1 MDIQKYKKFL
11 LDFTDCD
18 NYNLYDWFITKQIF
32 SEDDL
37 NIIYNSY
44 LLKSYK
50 INELNPC
57 SKNKKYY
64 NKSIKEDIII
74 NIINNKNINNDIK
87 LILNLIIELRLFFH
101 NFNYDIYNPI
111 FIQLYNIYS
120 TKSLIKSLTYKL
132 ENLNNIENNSII
144 NKNKYVILIFILGIL
159 TPLYIKLLLI

>member
-50 INELNPC
+50 I
-57 SKNKKYY
+57 KYRIVKKCFIFVFYM
-64 NKSIKEDIII
+64 
-74 NIINNKNINNDIK
+74 
-87 LILNLIIELRLFFH
+87 
-101 NFNYDIYNPI
+101 IY
-111 FIQLYNIYS
+111 FTL
-120 TKSLIKSLTYKL
+120 
-132 ENLNNIENNSII
+132 
-144 NKNKYVILIFILGIL
+144 
-159 TPLYIKLLLI
+159 